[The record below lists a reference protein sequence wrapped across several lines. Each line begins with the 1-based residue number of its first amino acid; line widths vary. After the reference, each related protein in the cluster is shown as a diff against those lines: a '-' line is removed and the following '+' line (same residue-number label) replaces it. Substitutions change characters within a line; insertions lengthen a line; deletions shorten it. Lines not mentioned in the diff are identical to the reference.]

1 MVRLSKKMGH
11 RARRIFYGQQNG
23 GQHFSRSTKKGGKSG
38 YFLKHEELKMVV
50 FARWG
55 DHEVSIYAVL
65 CSSNT
70 LDVFEKKKFMSF
82 GSFLVDIATFDFF
95 DFSGFS
101 QNFDF
106 FGKNQPKT
114 AFFAVM

>member
-1 MVRLSKKMGH
+1 MGH

-70 LDVFEKKKFMSF
+70 LDVFEKKFMSF
-82 GSFLVDIATFDFF
+82 GSFLVDITTFDFF
-95 DFSGFS
+95 SPDFPKISKFLVKINQKLRFS
-101 QNFDF
+101 L
-106 FGKNQPKT
+106 
-114 AFFAVM
+114 